1 MINLTLNEVI
11 DFKEMLYNKYKIPLH
26 FHDCCS
32 GQHFSLDTPASDS
45 VKSFISD
52 FLKTKG
58 FDAEFSEDSLSF
70 FLRERT
76 DKD

>member
-1 MINLTLNEVI
+1 MINLTLNEII
-11 DFKEMLYNKYKIPLH
+11 DFKEMLYNKYKILLH

-32 GQHFSLDTPASDS
+32 GQHFSLDAPASDS

-52 FLKTKG
+52 FLKTNG

-76 DKD
+76 DED

>member
-11 DFKEMLYNKYKIPLH
+11 DFKEMLYNKYKILLH

-32 GQHFSLDTPASDS
+32 GQHFSLDAPASDS

-52 FLKTKG
+52 FLKTNG

-76 DKD
+76 DED